1 MDNAEFDRALIA
13 SAFVLIADHGWS
25 RLSIAEAARRA
36 DLPLDRA
43 RARFPGRAMVLARFG
58 RLADQAAL
66 AGAPNEGVPR
76 DRLFDML
83 MRRIDVLQSH
93 RAGVLALLRGLPA
106 KPLLALMLSVAS
118 VRSMGWMLQGAGIS
132 ATGPLGRLR
141 AKGLLGVWLWTLRAW
156 RGDESVDL
164 ATAMAALDTALAR
177 AERAAGWLP
186 GGGERKAEFPAP
198 PSDALATDVPAQP
211 PPPEAPPAGPFTE
224 PSPEPL

>member
-13 SAFVLIADHGWS
+13 SAFVLIADRGWS
-25 RLSIAEAARRA
+25 RLSIADAARQA

-66 AGAPNEGVPR
+66 ALAPSEGAPR

-106 KPLLALMLSVAS
+106 KPLLTLMLTAAS
-118 VRSMGWMLQGAGIS
+118 ERSMGWMLQAAGVS
-132 ATGPLGRLR
+132 ATGPLGHLR
-141 AKGLLGVWLWTLRAW
+141 AKGLLAVWLWTLRAW

-164 ATAMAALDTALAR
+164 AATMAALDTALAR
-177 AERAAGWLP
+177 AERAAGWFP
-186 GGGERKAEFPAP
+186 GGGERKGAFSAP
-198 PSDALATDVPAQP
+198 PAETTDGATHA
-211 PPPEAPPAGPFTE
+211 EAPPADPPGESSPGP
-224 PSPEPL
+224 L